1 MVIVCVWASVWLV
14 HVTVHQ
20 TGGLGVTYSKV
31 TLTRR
36 GQNSVKRRHW
46 RGDLCPSWDTFAT
59 RLIRG
64 KRSVDKEVPVSE
76 VSAGAA
82 RPRHSNVS
90 ATFSPPLPHAH
101 SPPTP
106 APCLRMN
113 IKTNAWTNPSAG
125 HTHSHITLNLLPL
138 LLELSVQMPFVCG
151 LA

>member
-1 MVIVCVWASVWLV
+1 MCVSICMTCACDSPPNR
-14 HVTVHQ
+14 
-20 TGGLGVTYSKV
+20 G
-31 TLTRR
+31 TR
-36 GQNSVKRRHW
+36 GHILQGNSYTQGPELSQRRHW

-82 RPRHSNVS
+82 RPHHSNVS